1 MKDVRFEHTRSLS
14 RTEAADQLA
23 ALAQALR
30 EGGEAEL
37 ELGSGVLSLRIP
49 DELSSEVELEVGGG
63 EVQLEVELTW
73 PAGRAPGAAA
83 SGAGAQKE
91 PKSAAAEPAARPAR
105 TRKTATAARTRR
117 STAKRA

>member
-1 MKDVRFEHTRSLS
+1 MKDVKFEHKRSLS
-14 RTEAADQLA
+14 RTEAADQFA

-49 DELSSEVELEVGGG
+49 DELSSEVELEVGDG

-73 PAGRAPGAAA
+73 PAAA
-83 SGAGAQKE
+83 SR
-91 PKSAAAEPAARPAR
+91 PPAARQVVEPGTVAFW
-105 TRKTATAARTRR
+105 TDGDA
-117 STAKRA
+117 